1 MLVAIGIG
9 PGDPELLTIKA
20 VNLIKKADAVF
31 VPGNV
36 AKEIISPYRKDVTVL
51 SFPMTDDEDYISRC
65 IRENTEIIAPVAE
78 NGLAVF
84 CILGDPNFYGT
95 FGRLCAVLKKTH
107 PKISFDTVPGI
118 SSITAFASAT
128 GIAINGGVEISDG
141 SEINSKLMLK
151 VRKPKD
157 MSVKLK
163 SEGYNE
169 FILAEKI
176 FMKEQN
182 IFRGDEIPDESPYF
196 SILFARKNNL
206 SGDGCHEG
214 N

>member
-1 MLVAIGIG
+1 MLIAVGIG

-20 VNLIKKADAVF
+20 VNQIKKADAVF

-36 AKEIISPYRKDVTVL
+36 AKEIISPYREDVTVL

-65 IRENTEIIAPVAE
+65 IRENAEIIAPVAE

-95 FGRLCAVLKKTH
+95 FGRLCSVMKKTH
-107 PKISFDTVPGI
+107 PGISFDTVPGI

-141 SEINSKLMLK
+141 SEINSKLILK

-157 MSVKLK
+157 LSVKLK
-163 SEGYNE
+163 AEGYDE

-176 FMKEQN
+176 FMNEQN
-182 IFRGDEIPDESPYF
+182 IFRDNDIPDESPYF
-196 SILFARKNNL
+196 SILFARKNN
-206 SGDGCHEG
+206 SAGDKEEI

>member
-1 MLVAIGIG
+1 MLVAVGIG

-31 VPGNV
+31 VPGKV
-36 AKEIISPYRKDVTVL
+36 AKEIISQYRKDVTVL

-65 IRENTEIIAPVAE
+65 IHENTEIIAPVAE
-78 NGLAVF
+78 EGLAVF

-95 FGRLCAVLKKTH
+95 FGRLCSVLKKTH

-163 SEGYNE
+163 AEGYNE

-182 IFRGDEIPDESPYF
+182 IFRNGEIPDESPYF
-196 SILFARKNNL
+196 SILFARKNNPAEKR
-206 SGDGCHEG
+206 SG
-214 N
+214 